1 MTKKLED
8 VFDNL
13 TCQQLRDIET
23 AIENIY
29 QARDVFSEIN
39 KTLKSQ
45 LNWKNQ
51 GDIESVYYRLDVICS
66 ESYISVLKEYIQ
78 GGKNE

>member
-8 VFDNL
+8 VFDGL
-13 TCQQLRDIET
+13 TCKQLEDIKT
-23 AIENIY
+23 AVENIY

-39 KTLKSQ
+39 GTLKRQ

-51 GDIESVYYRLDVICS
+51 GDIESAYYRLDVICS
-66 ESYISVLKEYIQ
+66 ESYISVLNEYIQ

>member
-8 VFDNL
+8 VFDGL
-13 TCQQLRDIET
+13 TCKQLESIKT
-23 AIENIY
+23 AVENIY
-29 QARDVFSEIN
+29 QARDVFSDIN
-39 KTLKSQ
+39 GILKSQ

-66 ESYISVLKEYIQ
+66 ESYIAVLNEYIQ
-78 GGKNE
+78 GSKE